1 LVKIKGKYMLYEND
15 LDKIKV
21 KIASIGENLVF
32 SNDLILEALSNC
44 DQEKFK
50 KAKENLNNIGN
61 KITNIDNE
69 LIKVLALYSPEAKD
83 LRQAVS
89 YLKITN
95 ELLRAS
101 SNTRNFIKGF
111 TDVCSDVDID
121 IINEYAIPMQK
132 STTKAMRY
140 AINMLNIDCND
151 EMQDTYNDVLIEENK
166 TDDLYEMVQKSLF
179 ILANQSDD
187 FEKFYNMLKA
197 LRKSE
202 KIADRATSI
211 ANLLLYIRI
220 GGSFHQ
226 S

>member
-1 LVKIKGKYMLYEND
+1 MLYEND

-21 KIASIGENLVF
+21 KIASIGESLVF

-44 DQEKFK
+44 DQDKFK

-69 LIKVLALYSPEAKD
+69 LIKILALYSPEAKD

-151 EMQDTYNDVLIEENK
+151 EMQDVYNDVLIEENK

>member
-1 LVKIKGKYMLYEND
+1 MLYEND

-21 KIASIGENLVF
+21 KIATIGESLVF

-44 DQEKFK
+44 DQDKFK

-69 LIKVLALYSPEAKD
+69 LIKILALYSPEAKD